1 MSKGVLLFAHNNDTV
16 DYVQQAV
23 FCAKRVK
30 RFLNLPVTLVTDK
43 QSVANF
49 PFDINKYIDN
59 IVYQDVENQHNF
71 RTFRNSSIDGVR
83 DKWFNTN
90 RFLAYELS
98 PYQQTL
104 VLDTDVVLC
113 NSNLLQL
120 FNSNK
125 QFSATKHYKQFSHMC
140 EDSSVAKIS
149 LNSVPMYWATIMYFT
164 KSEIAKTVFDTVQHI
179 YNNWLWYKNLYGLSA
194 TKFRNDYA
202 FSIAIHI
209 LQNFTESVTDF
220 EIPYILYNSF
230 DVDIINSFDDTEI
243 SILAKKNHNDY
254 RITYLKDTTVHIM
267 NKFDFKDII
276 DKDFANEY

>member
-43 QSVANF
+43 QSVTNF
-49 PFDINKYIDN
+49 PYDITKYIDT

-71 RTFRNSSIDGVR
+71 RTFRSSGTDSVR

-98 PYQQTL
+98 PYYQTL

-120 FNSNK
+120 FESNK
-125 QFSATKHYKQFSHMC
+125 QFSATKHYKQFSHMV
-140 EDSSVAKIS
+140 EDPSAAKIS
-149 LNSVPMYWATIMYFT
+149 LNSIPMYWATMMYFT
-164 KSEIAKTVFDTVQHI
+164 KSSIAQTVFDTVHHI
-179 YNNWLWYKNLYGLSA
+179 HNSWLWYKNLYGLSSA
-194 TKFRNDYA
+194 KFRNDYA

-209 LQNFTESVTDF
+209 MNGFQSNNEIVDKLPGKHYYTTDR
-220 EIPYILYNSF
+220 
-230 DVDIINSFDDTEI
+230 DVAWKINNDYLMF
-243 SILAKKNHNDY
+243 LVQKKNFEGQYTAISTSGLN
-254 RITYLKDTTVHIM
+254 VHIM
-267 NKFDFKDII
+267 NKFSLGRII
-276 DKDFANEY
+276 DNE